1 MLFFQVIY
9 SVLYILVAYL
19 GLNVETSFAQAFMML
34 VLVLAFQI
42 AVGHFLIENEQ
53 PVILERQGDAVF
65 IVCSIMNDLF
75 LAPFHFSVL
84 VLMRANILSN
94 LQWKSDIQ
102 LKKLMEQLSG
112 KKSP

>member
-1 MLFFQVIY
+1 ME
-9 SVLYILVAYL
+9 S
-19 GLNVETSFAQAFMML
+19 SFAHAFTML
-34 VLVLAFQI
+34 VLVIAFQI

-53 PVILERQGDAVF
+53 PVFLEREGDAVF
-65 IVCSIMNDLF
+65 IACSIMNDLF

-84 VLMRANILSN
+84 ILMRANLLSD